1 MLITTNLLE
10 EIKSEID
17 VLLSMMQR
25 ESFDGYESTVLIDVK
40 PDSFRFVMNQIK
52 EVLNEV

>member
-1 MLITTNLLE
+1 MITTDHLE

-17 VLLSMMQR
+17 VLLSMAQR